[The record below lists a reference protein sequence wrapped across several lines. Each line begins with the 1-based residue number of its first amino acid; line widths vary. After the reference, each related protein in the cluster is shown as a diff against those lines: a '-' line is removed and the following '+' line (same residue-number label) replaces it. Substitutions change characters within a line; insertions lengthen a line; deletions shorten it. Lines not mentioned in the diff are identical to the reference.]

1 MRIKNISLF
10 NNNYINKH
18 FQVEEFQLKSN
29 EIALNTVVSN
39 GETSAAVAIATSAPK
54 LENSMN
60 AAIVNQQHLDLLTI
74 VKVNSIEEEE
84 EDL

>member
-29 EIALNTVVSN
+29 EIALNTVSN